1 MKHMGPSDGRGI
13 FPDTLVMDQWL
24 SHAPQLIVYLVG
36 GLAIMAGSILFVG
49 AFLLKPNV
57 ERPLIPSMRT
67 QAQTIPPEYTA
78 KKVAHGG
85 RLGSALARERRLRRS

>member
-1 MKHMGPSDGRGI
+1 MTRQGANIHTSYGSVVVTR
-13 FPDTLVMDQWL
+13 TAAH
-24 SHAPQLIVYLVG
+24 SHLVG
-36 GLAIMAGSILFVG
+36 VLAIMAGSILFVG
-49 AFLLKPNV
+49 AFLLKPNDV
-57 ERPLIPSMRT
+57 ERRLIPSMRT